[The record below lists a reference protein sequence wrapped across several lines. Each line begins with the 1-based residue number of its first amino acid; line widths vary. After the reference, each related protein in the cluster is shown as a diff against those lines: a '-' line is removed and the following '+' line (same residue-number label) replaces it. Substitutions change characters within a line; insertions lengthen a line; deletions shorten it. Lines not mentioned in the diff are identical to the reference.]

1 MSKYKKNKAVALKY
15 NVEEDASPVVIASG
29 YGTVAEHIIDIA
41 EKKGIPVFKDD
52 SAASLLCMLEVG
64 SNIPVELYE
73 VVAAI
78 YCKLIETSA
87 QVKGLN
93 TAVRNASGE
102 GGRTASAGGR
112 AVRGNEAAAGT
123 RRGSS
128 GHEAYGNGTSR
139 NGTSGTARSGGENG
153 GYEESAAAREM
164 GRGGGGSGNSGETGS
179 AGNDGNAAVRSSGTG
194 AGNEGGAGAGEPGES
209 RVRLNLASG
218 RKRRTQNRE
227 QQ

>member
-15 NVEEDASPVVIASG
+15 NAEEDASPVVIASG

-87 QVKGLN
+87 
-93 TAVRNASGE
+93 SI
-102 GGRTASAGGR
+102 
-112 AVRGNEAAAGT
+112 RGSEAAAQV
-123 RRGSS
+123 RGK
-128 GHEAYGNGTSR
+128 
-139 NGTSGTARSGGENG
+139 
-153 GYEESAAAREM
+153 ES
-164 GRGGGGSGNSGETGS
+164 
-179 AGNDGNAAVRSSGTG
+179 
-194 AGNEGGAGAGEPGES
+194 GAGE
-209 RVRLNLASG
+209 RLRRNLASG
-218 RKRRTQNRE
+218 KKNE
-227 QQ
+227 ESAK

>member
-15 NVEEDASPVVIASG
+15 NAEEDASPVVIASG

-87 QVKGLN
+87 
-93 TAVRNASGE
+93 SI
-102 GGRTASAGGR
+102 
-112 AVRGNEAAAGT
+112 RGVEAAA
-123 RRGSS
+123 
-128 GHEAYGNGTSR
+128 
-139 NGTSGTARSGGENG
+139 
-153 GYEESAAAREM
+153 AAAAMPTGLRKEK
-164 GRGGGGSGNSGETGS
+164 RGTCKI
-179 AGNDGNAAVRSSGTG
+179 V
-194 AGNEGGAGAGEPGES
+194 
-209 RVRLNLASG
+209 
-218 RKRRTQNRE
+218 Q
-227 QQ
+227 

>member
-87 QVKGLN
+87 SIRGAE
-93 TAVRNASGE
+93 TAA
-102 GGRTASAGGR
+102 
-112 AVRGNEAAAGT
+112 EAAAQV
-123 RRGSS
+123 RGK
-128 GHEAYGNGTSR
+128 
-139 NGTSGTARSGGENG
+139 
-153 GYEESAAAREM
+153 ES
-164 GRGGGGSGNSGETGS
+164 
-179 AGNDGNAAVRSSGTG
+179 
-194 AGNEGGAGAGEPGES
+194 GAGE
-209 RVRLNLASG
+209 RLRRNLASG
-218 RKRRTQNRE
+218 KKNE
-227 QQ
+227 ESAK

>member
-15 NVEEDASPVVIASG
+15 NAEEDDSPVVIASG

-87 QVKGLN
+87 QIRGEEKK
-93 TAVRNASGE
+93 TAGPAAGIRRP
-102 GGRTASAGGR
+102 GGR
-112 AVRGNEAAAGT
+112 VR
-123 RRGSS
+123 
-128 GHEAYGNGTSR
+128 R
-139 NGTSGTARSGGENG
+139 NLVSKRDADTTENG
-153 GYEESAAAREM
+153 QED
-164 GRGGGGSGNSGETGS
+164 RG
-179 AGNDGNAAVRSSGTG
+179 
-194 AGNEGGAGAGEPGES
+194 
-209 RVRLNLASG
+209 
-218 RKRRTQNRE
+218 
-227 QQ
+227 